1 MLGELSALSASA
13 LWACAS
19 VLFTRLGDHL
29 SAPALN
35 LTKTTLAGVLL
46 FGTLALT
53 QGAFWPPDLTAAET
67 GWLAVSGIIGLTIG
81 DTLMFKAFEQIGPR
95 RTLLFTALAPPLTA
109 GLAWPVLG
117 EPITLLMA
125 TGIVVTVGGV
135 AWVVS
140 ERAGAGPTGAVPR
153 AGYLFAV
160 GAAVCQ
166 ALGNVATKLGGTH
179 SGLELS
185 VTRVAFGVVALWIF
199 IAWRYDLRRQLRPL
213 LTPKVVR
220 TVVVATLLGTY
231 LGIWLQVTGLRYAPA
246 GIAATLSSTSPIF
259 ILPLSALFLGERI
272 DGRGIGAA
280 FVAVGGIALL
290 CLG

>member
-1 MLGELSALSASA
+1 MLGELAALSASA
-13 LWACAS
+13 LWAVAS
-19 VLFTRLGDHL
+19 VLFTRVGDHL

-35 LTKTTLAGVLL
+35 LSKTTLAGVLL
-46 FGTLALT
+46 FATLVVT
-53 QGAFWPPDLTAAET
+53 QGTYWPPDLTPAET
-67 GWLAVSGIIGLTIG
+67 GWLAASGIIGLTIG

-109 GLAWPVLG
+109 AIAWPVLG
-117 EPITLLMA
+117 EPVSMLMA
-125 TGIVVTVGGV
+125 VGIAITVGGV

-140 ERAGAGPTGAVPR
+140 ERAGVGPTSVSSWS
-153 AGYLFAV
+153 GYGFAA

-166 ALGNVATKLGGTH
+166 ALGNIATKLGGTH
-179 SGLELS
+179 TGLELS
-185 VTRVAFGVVALWIF
+185 VTRVAFGVLALWIY
-199 IAWRYDLRRQLRPL
+199 IAWRYNLRQQLRPL
-213 LTPKVVR
+213 FTPNVLR

-246 GIAATLSSTSPIF
+246 GIASTLSSTSPIF

-272 DGRGIGAA
+272 DVRAIGAA
-280 FVAVGGIALL
+280 FVAVAGIALL

>member
-1 MLGELSALSASA
+1 MLGEFAALSASA
-13 LWACAS
+13 LWAVAS
-19 VLFTRLGDHL
+19 VLFTRLGAHL

-35 LTKTTLAGVLL
+35 LAKTTLAGVLL
-46 FGTLALT
+46 FATLVVL
-53 QGAFWPPDLTAAET
+53 QGHVWPPDLTLAET
-67 GWLAVSGIIGLTIG
+67 GWLAASGIIGLTIG
-81 DTLMFKAFEQIGPR
+81 DTLMFKAFEAIGPR

-109 GLAWPVLG
+109 ALAWPALG
-117 EPITLLMA
+117 EPVSILMA
-125 TGIVVTVGGV
+125 VGITITVAGV

-140 ERAGAGPTGAVPR
+140 ERAGAGPASVTSWS
-153 AGYLFAV
+153 GYALAA

-179 SGLELS
+179 TGLELS
-185 VTRVAFGVVALWIF
+185 VTRVAFGVLALWIY
-199 IAWRYDLRRQLRPL
+199 IAWRYDLGRQLRPL
-213 LTPKVVR
+213 LTPSVLR

-259 ILPLSALFLGERI
+259 ILPLSAIFLGERI
-272 DGRGIGAA
+272 DARAIGAA
-280 FVAVGGIALL
+280 FVAVGGVALL